1 MDLRQLR
8 ALVAVGDH
16 RSFSAAARALH
27 TVQSNVSTHVSRLER
42 ELGAVLV
49 DRATMELTEEGALV
63 AARALRVDAELSAI
77 SSDVASVRNVV
88 SGTVRLG
95 VIGTTARW
103 LVPRLLDEMARTYPD
118 VRLVILDA
126 TTSSLVLNLLGARV
140 DLAIVH
146 APIDDPELVLDPLFD
161 EDRVVVAPADH
172 PLAATDRIALAD
184 LAGHPLLLPAE
195 GTPFRAELDDDAER
209 AGVTLI
215 SKAEVDGIRLLAS
228 LAFAGF
234 GAAILPASAA
244 PGSISGDWRRVPI
257 HDASRR
263 QVALCWRGRRMP
275 SAADRAVMTEVRR
288 LVEADAPQQA
298 GITPIASGR

>member
-118 VRLVILDA
+118 IRLVILDA
-126 TTSSLVLNLLGARV
+126 T
-140 DLAIVH
+140 IVH

-184 LAGHPLLLPAE
+184 LAGHALLLPAE

>member
-27 TVQSNVSTHVSRLER
+27 TVQSNVSTHVSRLEH

-161 EDRVVVAPADH
+161 EDRVVVAVSLYTSPSPRD
-172 PLAATDRIALAD
+172 ATL
-184 LAGHPLLLPAE
+184 
-195 GTPFRAELDDDAER
+195 
-209 AGVTLI
+209 
-215 SKAEVDGIRLLAS
+215 S
-228 LAFAGF
+228 
-234 GAAILPASAA
+234 
-244 PGSISGDWRRVPI
+244 
-257 HDASRR
+257 
-263 QVALCWRGRRMP
+263 RMP
-275 SAADRAVMTEVRR
+275 SSA
-288 LVEADAPQQA
+288 
-298 GITPIASGR
+298 